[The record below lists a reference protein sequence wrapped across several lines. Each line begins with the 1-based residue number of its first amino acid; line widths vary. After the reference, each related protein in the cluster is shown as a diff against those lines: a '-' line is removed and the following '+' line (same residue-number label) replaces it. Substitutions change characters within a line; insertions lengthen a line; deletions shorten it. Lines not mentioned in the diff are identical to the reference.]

1 MRIYVKFKNN
11 GRESLDFIELGHSV
25 TGATVTLDW
34 DTSYVENGNIEGRG
48 VHINYDSS
56 DETEDETYANN
67 RLNELKGLVYVSAQA
82 GNLDTGSERTDIEML
97 SITLDD
103 DGDIYDVPIIN

>member
-1 MRIYVKFKNN
+1 MRIYVKFKNS
-11 GRESLDFIELGHSV
+11 GRESLDFIELGHPV

-34 DTSYVENGNIEGRG
+34 DTSYIENGNIEGRG
-48 VHINYDSS
+48 VRINYNSG
-56 DETEDETYANN
+56 DETEDETYANG

-103 DGDIYDVPIIN
+103 DGNIYDVPIIN